1 MKCRTDIELINGTF
15 ELIEDEVDIDNI
27 EELTQ
32 NCFDDWTEAKK
43 INELV
48 QAVKQLNKEIREE

>member
-1 MKCRTDIELINGTF
+1 MKSILDVELINGTF
-15 ELIEDEVDIDNI
+15 ELIEEDTIDIDNI

-43 INELV
+43 STN
-48 QAVKQLNKEIREE
+48 